1 VADLAPTLFST
12 GWASGVN
19 AYATVVLLNL
29 LGRAGLGDVP
39 EELQGNVV
47 LLVAGVMFVIEFVTD
62 KVPFLDSIWDGIH
75 IVVRPAIA
83 GAIGAVYGSGD
94 DLAAL
99 DQAFAAGGSGAVA
112 LASAGVK
119 TGIRLGINTSPEP
132 ASNIIVSLLEDGAV
146 GVIVFLAVEHPV
158 IAATIAA
165 ILLICGIVLVVFL
178 WKRIRAGIRYLQE
191 RRAGRSQPGGPP
203 ASAPGPAP

>member
-39 EELQGNVV
+39 EELQGNLV
-47 LLVAGVMFVIEFVTD
+47 LLVAGAMFVVEFVTD
-62 KVPFLDSIWDGIH
+62 KVPFLDSIWDSVH
-75 IVVRPAIA
+75 LVVRPAVA
-83 GAIGAVYGSGD
+83 SAIGAVYGAGD
-94 DLAAL
+94 ELASL
-99 DQAFAAGGSGAVA
+99 DQAFAAGGTGATA

-132 ASNIIVSLLEDGAV
+132 ASNIIVSLLEDGTV
-146 GVIVFLAVEHPV
+146 GVIVFLAVEYPV
-158 IAATIAA
+158 AAATIAA
-165 ILLICGIVLVVFL
+165 ILLVCGIAIVIFL
-178 WKRIRAGIRYLQE
+178 WKRIRAGIRYVRE
-191 RRAGRSQPGGPP
+191 RRA
-203 ASAPGPAP
+203 AAGPAP